1 MTGDVLAGF
10 THEFQPAPAPDTPV
24 LLLLHGTGG
33 DERQLLEVGRL
44 VSPDAALLAPRGGV
58 VEGDGVPRFFQRIPT
73 GDGSAYPFT
82 FDDGEVTERAGELA
96 GFVAA
101 AKERYE
107 LADRPIVSVGFSN
120 GANIAAALLLT
131 NPDLLRGAVLAAPMP
146 VLDDP
151 PSPDLSS
158 VAALLAGG
166 RRDPV
171 ATPTHVE
178 KLAGTLADRGASVL
192 THWHDGG
199 HELSRTAVDAAAAWL
214 ATLRQAIATDPL
226 P

>member
-10 THEFQPAPAPDTPV
+10 THEFRPASEPDTPV

-33 DERQLLEVGRL
+33 DERQLLDVGGL
-44 VSPDAALLAPRGGV
+44 LAPDAARLAPRGRV
-58 VEGDGVPRFFQRIPT
+58 EEGDGIPRFFRRIPT

-82 FDDGEVTERAGELA
+82 FDDDEVKERAGELA
-96 GFVAA
+96 EFVTAAGDRYDLGGRPVVAA
-101 AKERYE
+101 
-107 LADRPIVSVGFSN
+107 GFSN
-120 GANIAAALLLT
+120 GANIAAVLMLT
-131 NPDLLRGAVLAAPMP
+131 DPALLRGAVLAAPMP
-146 VLDDP
+146 VLVDP
-151 PSPDLSS
+151 PRPDLSS
-158 VAALLAGG
+158 AAAFLAGG

-178 KLAGTLADRGASVL
+178 ALAGTLAERGASVS

-199 HELSRTAVDAAAAWL
+199 HELTRSTVDAGAAWL